1 VLGQQ
6 IGPRES
12 LGAIPVKFS
21 TVHRGGATA
30 RWVGVEDYL
39 VAVDWPMDGSYLME
53 CTISD
58 RVAWLVRF
66 DRRAGVKARLC

>member
-1 VLGQQ
+1 VLGQR

-12 LGAIPVKFS
+12 LGAILVKSS

-39 VAVDWPMDGSYLME
+39 VVVDWPMDGSYLME

-66 DRRAGVKARLC
+66 DRRARVKARLC